1 MFSLL
6 ADKLQDVFKDLRG
19 HGKITETNI
28 TDAMR
33 AVRMALLEA
42 DVEFNVAKGF
52 IARVKDK
59 ALGEEVLRGVAP
71 GQQIVKI
78 FHDELT
84 ALLGG
89 DNAPLNLEK
98 PARILMVGLNG
109 AGKTTSSAK
118 LAAWLKKEG
127 KAPLLIA
134 CDLHRPAAI
143 EQLAT
148 LAGQVGVPV
157 FTPPPDEKDVLKVA
171 KLALE
176 WVKTQP
182 GNVQIY
188 DTAGRQE
195 IDEALIAEI
204 KALREFLQ
212 PQEVLLVA
220 DAATGQQAV
229 SVATHFHEALNI
241 TGLVLTKLDGDARG
255 GAALSMRE
263 VTQRPIKFAGIGE
276 KLDQFE
282 PFYPDRLAGRILG
295 MGDIVGLVEKAVAA
309 IDEEEAKRME
319 EKMRK
324 ASFDLNDFLAQFK
337 MLKKLGPLENVLGML
352 PGMGN
357 LKDFSVDE
365 KQMKR
370 VEAIVLSMTLAE
382 RTNPDILNARRRQRI
397 ARGSGVSVTEVNDL
411 LQRFGQMRK
420 MMKNFGKMKQMMS
433 RPGAASRFRIK
444 ALVFEQLR
452 YNSETQKTKKVM
464 SVSNRLR
471 REGSLNNPYYKVVV
485 TDQRSPRDGK
495 FIELIGNYDP
505 KKPGDNSNIDLSR
518 VDYWVQNGAQ
528 PSDTVR
534 SIIKKARKKATVAA

>member
-42 DVEFNVAKGF
+42 DVDFNVAKGF

-59 ALGEEVLRGVAP
+59 ALGEEVLRGVHP

-89 DNAPLNLEK
+89 DNTPLNLEK
-98 PARILMVGLNG
+98 PARIMMVGLNG

-127 KAPLLIA
+127 RAPLLIA

-148 LAGQVGVPV
+148 LAGQVGVPI
-157 FTPPPDEKDVLKVA
+157 FTPPPGEKDLLKVA
-171 KLALE
+171 KLAVE
-176 WVKTQP
+176 WAKEQP
-182 GNVQIY
+182 GNVQIF

-195 IDEALIAEI
+195 IDEVLIAEI
-204 KALREFLQ
+204 KRLREFLQ

-229 SVATHFHEALNI
+229 SVATHFHEALTI

-263 VTQRPIKFAGIGE
+263 VTQQPIKFAGVGE

-295 MGDIVGLVEKAVAA
+295 MGDIVGLVEKAAAA

-319 EKMRK
+319 EKMRT

-337 MLKKLGPLENVLGML
+337 MLRKLGPLENILGML

-365 KQMKR
+365 NQMKR

-382 RTNPDILNARRRQRI
+382 RTKPDILNARRRQRI

-420 MMKNFGKMKQMMS
+420 MMKNFGKMKQMMG
-433 RPGAASRFRIK
+433 RPGAASRFGLKR
-444 ALVFEQLR
+444 
-452 YNSETQKTKKVM
+452 
-464 SVSNRLR
+464 
-471 REGSLNNPYYKVVV
+471 
-485 TDQRSPRDGK
+485 
-495 FIELIGNYDP
+495 
-505 KKPGDNSNIDLSR
+505 
-518 VDYWVQNGAQ
+518 
-528 PSDTVR
+528 
-534 SIIKKARKKATVAA
+534 